1 MATLMNPSTTLAQPD
16 NRMQQPQSLCVD
28 PVYLSQKLE
37 AVQLERESRSH
48 ARNAN
53 RDLEAAAIDQRLK
66 SMSAAP
72 VARPTVVATADGKP
86 VMDIRH
92 LHALLHVDES
102 AKDLL
107 ASKRESASGPNV
119 KYSGR
124 HIHDSR
130 SPPEYTTGKP
140 PGRSASLACFR
151 SGRSDK
157 QSEPSPQMTTKL
169 VAIKHGSQNAY
180 ERIEIP
186 RIATH
191 DVDEEQTLEFKIGR
205 EHDSPRSPIAEAGED
220 DDQPIGTQRPNI
232 LRHDR
237 PHWAQQSQC
246 GDDMRSTLQIP
257 GFGGRESHHNGT
269 SAAGKRPGFL
279 RRHSSA
285 PHTKQ
290 QEATMISDA
299 VKLIKKEERNQR
311 RQSVM
316 GFFKKL

>member
-1 MATLMNPSTTLAQPD
+1 
-16 NRMQQPQSLCVD
+16 MQQPQSLCVD

-37 AVQLERESRSH
+37 AVQLDRERRAR

-53 RDLEAAAIDQRLK
+53 REPEAAVIDQRLK
-66 SMSAAP
+66 AMSAAP
-72 VARPTVVATADGKP
+72 VTRTTVVATADGKP
-86 VMDIRH
+86 VMDIKH
-92 LHALLHVDES
+92 LHALLHVDDS
-102 AKDLL
+102 ASDLP
-107 ASKRESASGPNV
+107 ASKRDSASGTAA
-119 KYSGR
+119 KHSGGNA
-124 HIHDSR
+124 HSSR

-140 PGRSASLACFR
+140 PGRSASLGGFR
-151 SGRSDK
+151 FGRVGK
-157 QSEPSPQMTTKL
+157 HSETNQTMTTKL
-169 VAIKHGSQNAY
+169 VAIKHGSQTAY
-180 ERIEIP
+180 ERVEIP

-191 DVDEEQTLEFKIGR
+191 DVDEEQTPELKIGR
-205 EHDSPRSPIAEAGED
+205 KHDSPSLDIAEAEED
-220 DDQPIGTQRPNI
+220 EDQPIGTQRPNI

-257 GFGGRESHHNGT
+257 GFGGRDAQGHNA
-269 SAAGKRPGFL
+269 SKRPGFL

-285 PHTKQ
+285 PHTEQ
-290 QEATMISDA
+290 QESTMISDA

>member
-1 MATLMNPSTTLAQPD
+1 MATLMNPATTSAQP
-16 NRMQQPQSLCVD
+16 NSRTQQPQSLCVD

-37 AVQLERESRSH
+37 AVQLERESRSR

-53 RDLEAAAIDQRLK
+53 RELEAAAIDQRLK

-72 VARPTVVATADGKP
+72 VARTTVVATADGKP
-86 VMDIRH
+86 VMDIKH
-92 LHALLHVDES
+92 LHALLHVDDS
-102 AKDLL
+102 AKSLP
-107 ASKRESASGPNV
+107 ASKRDSASGPNA

-124 HIHDSR
+124 HVEDSR

-140 PGRSASLACFR
+140 PGRSASLAGFR
-151 SGRSDK
+151 SGRAGK
-157 QSEPSPQMTTKL
+157 QSEPGQQMTTKL
-169 VAIKHGSQNAY
+169 VAIKHGSQTAY

-191 DVDEEQTLEFKIGR
+191 DVDEEQSPEFKIGR
-205 EHDSPRSPIAEAGED
+205 KHDSPRLPAADMEEVE
-220 DDQPIGTQRPNI
+220 DQPMGTQRPNI

-257 GFGGRESHHNGT
+257 GFGGREPQGH
-269 SAAGKRPGFL
+269 SASKRPGFL

-285 PHTKQ
+285 PHTEQ
-290 QEATMISDA
+290 QESTMISDA